1 MWQRQGLGVFGA
13 CPAAALVKEVS
24 MPVKKKS
31 SSATKSKP
39 KLKTNMKKKAGKK
52 KKK

>member
-1 MWQRQGLGVFGA
+1 
-13 CPAAALVKEVS
+13 
-24 MPVKKKS
+24 MPVSKKR